1 MVIWVQFAL
10 VAAVIMY
17 AGSRLSHYAELIAEK
32 KGFSKSLAGLVL
44 LAVTSSLSQL
54 VTSLSAVELHD
65 LPDMAVSALIGSCMF
80 NMMVLGLLDLVSRD
94 KPVSWMVHEGHIL
107 SAGFGI
113 VLTGLTAIDI
123 LFGKHLP
130 VFTFVHSMDPI
141 TIAFVPIYLLAMG
154 LTFRF
159 EKARLKDYEEKETK
173 SESRGG
179 SWPKLISGFV
189 ICALSIVGASY
200 YLPSLAES
208 IAKTTGWGESFIGS
222 SFIAITTCLPELTVS
237 LSAAR
242 RGAFDMAVASLLGSN
257 LCYIVVIAIT
267 DFCYMKAP
275 LLHHVS
281 LTNALTALS
290 AIVSMG
296 IVVIALTY
304 RPQKKIVFIA
314 GDAIALILVYVM
326 ANVLLFVAH

>member
-1 MVIWVQFAL
+1 MMVIWVQFAL

-130 VFTFVHSMDPI
+130 VFTFVHS
-141 TIAFVPIYLLAMG
+141 
-154 LTFRF
+154 
-159 EKARLKDYEEKETK
+159 
-173 SESRGG
+173 
-179 SWPKLISGFV
+179 
-189 ICALSIVGASY
+189 
-200 YLPSLAES
+200 
-208 IAKTTGWGESFIGS
+208 
-222 SFIAITTCLPELTVS
+222 
-237 LSAAR
+237 
-242 RGAFDMAVASLLGSN
+242 
-257 LCYIVVIAIT
+257 
-267 DFCYMKAP
+267 
-275 LLHHVS
+275 
-281 LTNALTALS
+281 
-290 AIVSMG
+290 
-296 IVVIALTY
+296 
-304 RPQKKIVFIA
+304 
-314 GDAIALILVYVM
+314 
-326 ANVLLFVAH
+326 